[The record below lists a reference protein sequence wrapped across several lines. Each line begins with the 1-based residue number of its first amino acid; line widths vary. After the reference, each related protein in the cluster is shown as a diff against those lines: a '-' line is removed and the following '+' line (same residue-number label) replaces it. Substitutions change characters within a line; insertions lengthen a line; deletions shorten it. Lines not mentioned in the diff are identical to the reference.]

1 MNPNPENLEKSKSND
16 NTMNV
21 QSKNS
26 NSKDDFDILDI
37 SFEDIINKNETE
49 NLNDLITCPIC
60 LNLLISPL
68 QCNKCNKCFCKG
80 CINDYEK
87 KDNYVCPFKCENPE
101 YNPNK
106 FVNNVLSILKFKC
119 KNGCDK
125 IIKYDELEKHYQED
139 CDKIDFK
146 AKYKVLLKKYKELK
160 KLAEDND
167 LSLDD
172 LNPDGNQINSDNQ
185 MDNFQDDIGP
195 NQNQFIPHNELYPNT
210 HGIPFY
216 PPPNQFNP
224 NFAPYPNSYVP
235 RFPAPR
241 QNEYGPNPNQYP
253 F

>member
-26 NSKDDFDILDI
+26 NSKDNFDILDI

-49 NLNDLITCPIC
+49 HLNDLITCPIC

-68 QCNKCNKCFCKG
+68 QCNQCNKCFCKG
-80 CINDYEK
+80 CIKDYEK
-87 KDNYVCPFKCENPE
+87 KNNYVCPFKCENPE

-160 KLAEDND
+160 KLAEDNG

-210 HGIPFY
+210 HGIRFY

-224 NFAPYPNSYVP
+224 NFAPYPNPYGP

>member
-26 NSKDDFDILDI
+26 NSKDDFDILDV

-68 QCNKCNKCFCKG
+68 QCNQCNKCFCKG
-80 CINDYEK
+80 CIKDYEK
-87 KDNYVCPFKCENPE
+87 KNNYVCPFKCENPE

-160 KLAEDND
+160 KLAEDNG

-172 LNPDGNQINSDNQ
+172 LNPDGNQINSENQ
-185 MDNFQDDIGP
+185 IDNFHDDIGP
-195 NQNQFIPHNELYPNT
+195 NPNQFIPQNEFYPNPNG
-210 HGIPFY
+210 HPGY

>member
-26 NSKDDFDILDI
+26 NSKDDFDILDV

-80 CINDYEK
+80 CIKDYEK
-87 KDNYVCPFKCENPE
+87 KNNYVCPFKCENPE

-125 IIKYDELEKHYQED
+125 IIKYDELEKHYLED

-160 KLAEDND
+160 KLAEDNG

-210 HGIPFY
+210 HGIPGY

-224 NFAPYPNSYVP
+224 NFAPYPNLYDP

-241 QNEYGPNPNQYP
+241 QNEYGQNPNQYP

>member
-146 AKYKVLLKKYKELK
+146 AKCKVLLKKYKELK
-160 KLAEDND
+160 KLAEDNG

-224 NFAPYPNSYVP
+224 NFAPYPNPYVP

>member
-26 NSKDDFDILDI
+26 NSKDDFDILDV

-68 QCNKCNKCFCKG
+68 QCNQCNKCFCKG

-87 KDNYVCPFKCENPE
+87 KNNYVCPFKCENPE

-160 KLAEDND
+160 KLAEDNG

-224 NFAPYPNSYVP
+224 NFAPYPNPYDP

>member
-26 NSKDDFDILDI
+26 NSKDDFDILDV

-68 QCNKCNKCFCKG
+68 QCNQCNKCFCKG
-80 CINDYEK
+80 CIKDYEK
-87 KDNYVCPFKCENPE
+87 KNNYVCPFKCENPE

-160 KLAEDND
+160 KLAEDNG

-235 RFPAPR
+235 RFPAQR

>member
-68 QCNKCNKCFCKG
+68 QCNQCNKCFCKG
-80 CINDYEK
+80 CIKDYEK
-87 KDNYVCPFKCENPE
+87 KNNYVCPFKCENPE

-160 KLAEDND
+160 KLAEDNG

-216 PPPNQFNP
+216 PPPNQFNS
-224 NFAPYPNSYVP
+224 NFAPYPNPYDP

>member
-1 MNPNPENLEKSKSND
+1 MNPNPENLEKSKSNN

-26 NSKDDFDILDI
+26 NSKDDFDILDV

-68 QCNKCNKCFCKG
+68 QCNQCNKCFCKG
-80 CINDYEK
+80 CIKDYEK
-87 KDNYVCPFKCENPE
+87 KNNYACPFKCENPE

-160 KLAEDND
+160 KLAEDNG

>member
-1 MNPNPENLEKSKSND
+1 MFIPQLLNLNQAQNDGDMMNAQ
-16 NTMNV
+16 NTA
-21 QSKNS
+21 
-26 NSKDDFDILDI
+26 DDFDKIEV
-37 SFEDIINKNETE
+37 SFEDIYNKNETA
-49 NLNDLITCPIC
+49 NMKDLLTCPIC
-60 LNLLISPL
+60 LNILMFPV
-68 QCNKCNKCFCKG
+68 QCNKCNKCFCKM
-80 CINDYEK
+80 CI
-87 KDNYVCPFKCENPE
+87 DNYANSKSICPFKCDNPL

-106 FVNNVLSILKFKC
+106 FVENVLAILQFKC

-125 IIKYDELEKHYQED
+125 IIKYEELQKHYQED

-160 KLAEDND
+160 KLAEDNG

-224 NFAPYPNSYVP
+224 NFAPYPNPYVP